1 MLDGKLERLLR
12 VLILNRVN
20 HSNKK
25 TSLKNLIFE
34 NDLRDLGKWA
44 TQIRGRVFQ
53 EDRAACTLILN

>member
-34 NDLRDLGKWA
+34 NDLRDLGK
-44 TQIRGRVFQ
+44 
-53 EDRAACTLILN
+53 